1 MSWNQCGDGQLAFTS
16 MAITSD
22 QHRQEDPD
30 TVVSLPTVEVGK
42 NGDRYSDCLNQHSL
56 SQILGTRD
64 QVTLQRLKAAMQVQQ
79 VADRERGISSVVDV
93 QTLFGQVLWDWDRY
107 VIALETG
114 PESPGC
120 GRRISEVKPT

>member
-93 QTLFGQVLWDWDRY
+93 QTLFGQVLWDPLW
-107 VIALETG
+107 
-114 PESPGC
+114 PGVVGLGQVC
-120 GRRISEVKPT
+120 HRPRNRAGKPWLW